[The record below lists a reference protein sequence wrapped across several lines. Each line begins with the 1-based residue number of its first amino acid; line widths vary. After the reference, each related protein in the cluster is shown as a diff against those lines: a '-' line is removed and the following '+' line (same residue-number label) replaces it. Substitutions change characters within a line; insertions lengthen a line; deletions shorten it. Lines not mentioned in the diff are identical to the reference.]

1 MKTAPFGAPFFWVF
15 SSPRGECGRAVR
27 LSKCSGGWVGRALGR
42 DTLAGECPP
51 GSACGRPL
59 LLDFAHKGI
68 ATHVWRP
75 LAPHSSSAISEC
87 GLICQSSH
95 STRSAVAAGRPLG
108 KIKEEA
114 VAARRRPGDICRG
127 ACRSLRG
134 VTLAAGKHLFMHFLR
149 GAPVSGVERLCR
161 AGRPWAPDVEWFHL
175 DVP

>member
-15 SSPRGECGRAVR
+15 ASPPGEHEVRQLSERG
-27 LSKCSGGWVGRALGR
+27 GGWVGRALGR

-95 STRSAVAAGRPLG
+95 STRSAVAAGRRLG
-108 KIKEEA
+108 KIKEGGVA
-114 VAARRRPGDICRG
+114 VRRRPGDICRG

-134 VTLAAGKHLFMHFLR
+134 PYAR
-149 GAPVSGVERLCR
+149 GRCKRRRHHSQTAELPSETRR
-161 AGRPWAPDVEWFHL
+161 TTA
-175 DVP
+175 